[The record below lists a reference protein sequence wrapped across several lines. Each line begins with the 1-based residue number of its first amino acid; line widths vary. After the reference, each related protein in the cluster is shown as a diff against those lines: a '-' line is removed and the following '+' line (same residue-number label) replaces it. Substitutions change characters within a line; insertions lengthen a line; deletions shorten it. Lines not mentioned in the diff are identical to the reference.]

1 MFVFRLSSCVY
12 ACGLISWLQ
21 STHVSINLFDRQMFV
36 FQARH
41 VYCCCFLSLKLL
53 FYLWFLYCFFCI
65 VFVCL
70 FVFGFV
76 FCFLFFYCFLFCFV
90 LLLFACFFCFLLFS
104 VFVLVLF
111 LLNIDI
117 IYKKLTLQRF
127 ICDKHL
133 STWNKLWNPIM
144 FC

>member
-1 MFVFRLSSCVY
+1 LFCFVV
-12 ACGLISWLQ
+12 I
-21 STHVSINLFDRQMFV
+21 
-36 FQARH
+36 
-41 VYCCCFLSLKLL
+41 
-53 FYLWFLYCFFCI
+53 
-65 VFVCL
+65 CL
-70 FVFGFV
+70 FFG
-76 FCFLFFYCFLFCFV
+76 FCFLF
-90 LLLFACFFCFLLFS
+90 

>member
-1 MFVFRLSSCVY
+1 MFVF
-12 ACGLISWLQ
+12 
-21 STHVSINLFDRQMFV
+21 H
-36 FQARH
+36 ARH

-53 FYLWFLYCFFCI
+53 FYLWFLYCFFLHC
-65 VFVCL
+65 FCL
-70 FVFGFV
+70 FV
-76 FCFLFFYCFLFCFV
+76 CFCFV
-90 LLLFACFFCFLLFS
+90 LLLFACFLFFVFFS

-133 STWNKLWNPIM
+133 ST
-144 FC
+144 